1 MIPMPHK
8 YVSCLS
14 LRHSTKSGVPPK
26 AMRRVGI
33 ARLVRRKEIRV
44 ELVVYLHHLLA
55 GEVVEGRMTMT
66 LTDPRT

>member
-1 MIPMPHK
+1 M
-8 YVSCLS
+8 
-14 LRHSTKSGVPPK
+14 G
-26 AMRRVGI
+26 RVGT

-55 GEVVEGRMTMT
+55 GEAVEGRMTMT